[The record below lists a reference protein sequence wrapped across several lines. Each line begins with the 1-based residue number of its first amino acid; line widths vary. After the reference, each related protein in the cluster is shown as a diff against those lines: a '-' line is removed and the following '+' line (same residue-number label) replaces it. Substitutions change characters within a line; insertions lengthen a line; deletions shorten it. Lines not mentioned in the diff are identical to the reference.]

1 MTGTPAPAPAD
12 PSPGAAL
19 DLQRL
24 RAEHDDLARQLVRR
38 TSIDEAR
45 KAVYAG
51 FAGLIAAGLAV
62 KLAFDRWLGARPVT
76 VEGPPVLF
84 LLALAA
90 ALVLLPLAL
99 RWTVRS
105 RREMRREDALWAR
118 FKAARDRLGFDR

>member
-1 MTGTPAPAPAD
+1 VTGTPAPAD
-12 PSPGAAL
+12 PSSGAAL

-24 RAEHDDLARQLVRR
+24 RAEHDDLAKQLVRR

-62 KLAFDRWLGARPVT
+62 RLAFDRWLGARPVAA
-76 VEGPPVLF
+76 EGLPVLF

-118 FKAARDRLGFDR
+118 FQAVRDQLGFDR